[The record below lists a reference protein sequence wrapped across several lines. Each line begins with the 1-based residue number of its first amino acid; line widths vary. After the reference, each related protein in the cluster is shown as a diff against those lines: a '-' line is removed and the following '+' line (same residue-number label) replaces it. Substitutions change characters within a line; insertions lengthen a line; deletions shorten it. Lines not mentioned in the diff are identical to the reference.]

1 MPTPDYVLAMVRQR
15 ANDKLAAAE
24 KQPAKHAEFA
34 ETCRAEAAFYWRV
47 ADAME
52 ELMREAADARREAI
66 RA

>member
-1 MPTPDYVLAMVRQR
+1 MPNADYVLAMVRQR
-15 ANDKLAAAE
+15 ANDKLVAAE

-34 ETCRAEAAFYWRV
+34 EACRAEAAFYGRV

-52 ELMREAADARREAI
+52 DLMRDVADARREAI